1 MRGRFRCEPT
11 PYGVCLTL
19 WGDLAYDD
27 RSCEALVRT
36 NCMTVQLSVILM
48 LRNRE
53 PAVAGMVRT
62 AVELGRASVGAGNF
76 EVLALDEHSGDNTLS
91 LLSVLHG
98 RVPELR
104 TLQEVRE
111 GTAVATGLRTARG
124 EHCILFDR
132 VVDPELARW
141 GVRQLAA
148 GHRAAVVPGEILGV
162 ETRLGAHVLGSLYG
176 GLVSAQHAVEEAVG
190 ARGGH
195 VAWRPAPDR
204 GLLERAVLVVRR
216 RLGWVGLGQLD
227 RPLKT

>member
-1 MRGRFRCEPT
+1 M
-11 PYGVCLTL
+11 
-19 WGDLAYDD
+19 
-27 RSCEALVRT
+27 
-36 NCMTVQLSVILM
+36 NVQLSVILL
-48 LRNRE
+48 LRDRE
-53 PAVAGMVRT
+53 PAVAAMVREAAALGKA
-62 AVELGRASVGAGNF
+62 AVTDGGRF

-111 GTAVATGLRTARG
+111 GTAVATAVRTARG
-124 EHCILFDR
+124 EHCLMFDR

-148 GHRAAVVPGEILGV
+148 GQRAGVVPGEVLAV

-176 GLVSAQHAVEEAVG
+176 GLVSAQQAVERAME

-204 GLLERAVLVVRR
+204 GMLERALLVVRR
-216 RLGWVGLGQLD
+216 QLGWVGLGQLD

>member
-1 MRGRFRCEPT
+1 
-11 PYGVCLTL
+11 V
-19 WGDLAYDD
+19 D

-36 NCMTVQLSVILM
+36 NFMSVQLSVILM

-53 PAVAGMVRT
+53 PAVAGMVRV
-62 AVELGRASVGAGNF
+62 AVELGRASAGTGGF
-76 EVLALDEHSGDNTLS
+76 EVLALDENSGDNTLS

-111 GTAVATGLRTARG
+111 GTAVATASRMARG
-124 EHCILFDR
+124 EHCIYFDR
-132 VVDPELARW
+132 LVDPELARW
-141 GVRQLAA
+141 GVRQLAG
-148 GHRAAVVPGEILGV
+148 GHRAAVVPGEILAV
-162 ETRLGAHVLGSLYG
+162 EARLGAHVLGNLYG
-176 GLVSAQHAVEEAVG
+176 GLVSAQQAVEAAMD

-204 GLLERAVLVVRR
+204 GLAERALLFVRR

-227 RPLKT
+227 RPLGT

>member
-1 MRGRFRCEPT
+1 MSVR
-11 PYGVCLTL
+11 LT
-19 WGDLAYDD
+19 
-27 RSCEALVRT
+27 
-36 NCMTVQLSVILM
+36 VILL

-53 PAVAGMVRT
+53 PAVAGMVRV
-62 AVELGRASVGAGNF
+62 AVELGRATAGAGNF
-76 EVLALDEHSGDNTLS
+76 EVLALDEHSGDNTLA

-111 GTAVATGLRTARG
+111 GTAVATAARMARG
-124 EHCILFDR
+124 EHCVCFDR

-141 GVRQLAA
+141 GVRQLA
-148 GHRAAVVPGEILGV
+148 GGNRAAVVPGEILAV

-176 GLVSAQHAVEEAVG
+176 GLVSAQQAVEREME
-190 ARGGH
+190 ARGQH

-204 GLLERAVLVVRR
+204 GLAERALLFVRR

-227 RPLKT
+227 RPLGT